1 MGKPLKAN
9 SVKIEGAKE
18 LRRRLSVLGAGF
30 DDLKQLHEDLAQM
43 VADTAADRAPY
54 KTKRPNAIYQT
65 HLRETIRASG
75 TKTAGRVRAGFKS
88 KAPYAFPI
96 HFGWATRPDANKGW
110 RGGPISPNPFLY
122 DALDERRNE
131 VLNAYFQGVKKIQ
144 RKAGL

>member
-18 LRRRLSVLGAGF
+18 LRRRLSVLDAGF

-43 VADTAADRAPY
+43 VADTAANRAPVR
-54 KTKRPNAIYQT
+54 TGN
-65 HLRETIRASG
+65 LRETIRASG

-122 DALDERRNE
+122 DALDERRGE

>member
-18 LRRRLSVLGAGF
+18 LRRRLSVLDAGF
-30 DDLKQLHEDLAQM
+30 DDLKQLHEDLAKM
-43 VADTAADRAPY
+43 VADTAANRAPVR
-54 KTKRPNAIYQT
+54 TGN
-65 HLRETIRASG
+65 LRETIRASG

-122 DALDERRNE
+122 DALDERRGE